1 MAVRD
6 SLGTLHRHTA
16 GTDGARPKN
25 GMHSCRKNGLLAPM
39 GPADDPDAT
48 GNQVSRNGCKAT
60 RRTADQAWRETETEE
75 MTRQR
80 TLPACGMQGAND
92 EEQRPPKRSRALNVC
107 THQWGEG
114 GGKGGYSSAHAHY
127 VRTGTGVGSP
137 DTPAHSPS
145 ARPGAGGG
153 GGTPHSA
160 ARPTR
165 AQAGERGGHL
175 VRPRAN
181 TVCSLRA

>member
-6 SLGTLHRHTA
+6 SSGTLHRHTA

-92 EEQRPPKRSRALNVC
+92 EEQRPPKRLRALIVC
-107 THQWGEG
+107 SHQWG
-114 GGKGGYSSAHAHY
+114 
-127 VRTGTGVGSP
+127 
-137 DTPAHSPS
+137 D
-145 ARPGAGGG
+145 GGG
-153 GGTPHSA
+153 GATQQRMPTTCGQGLGWDPQTHQRTPL
-160 ARPTR
+160 ARGQGPEEEGGPPT
-165 AQAGERGGHL
+165 
-175 VRPRAN
+175 
-181 TVCSLRA
+181 